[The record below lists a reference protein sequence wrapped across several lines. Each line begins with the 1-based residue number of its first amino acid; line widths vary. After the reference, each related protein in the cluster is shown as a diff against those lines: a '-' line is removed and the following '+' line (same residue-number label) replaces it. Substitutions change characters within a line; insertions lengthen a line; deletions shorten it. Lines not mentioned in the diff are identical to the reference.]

1 MSDSEWQAFLEQF
14 PIEYRS
20 MLEDTEFQDSVI
32 QIYADSSSEDEART
46 KMKML
51 IEQKSNETIE
61 FEIWKRTHPIQWSMI
76 CTKSMFSVLLSRIKS
91 KFFIQSK

>member
-1 MSDSEWQAFLEQF
+1 MKGVMSDSEWQAFLEQF

-51 IEQKSNETIE
+51 IEELKCS
-61 FEIWKRTHPIQWSMI
+61 
-76 CTKSMFSVLLSRIKS
+76 LLN
-91 KFFIQSK
+91 